1 MNKLIQN
8 ENDAKSG
15 LRELSMTE
23 LEQVS
28 GGILPVLGA
37 VVAAIGHFTARTVLT
52 SFTGRIGLGL
62 TVYQLAVY
70 TKRR

>member
-8 ENDAKSG
+8 ENDAKSE
-15 LRELSMTE
+15 LRELSMAE

-37 VVAAIGHFTARTVLT
+37 VLAAIGHFTARSVIG
-52 SFTGRIGLGL
+52 SFAGRISFGLS
-62 TVYQLAVY
+62 VYQLAVY